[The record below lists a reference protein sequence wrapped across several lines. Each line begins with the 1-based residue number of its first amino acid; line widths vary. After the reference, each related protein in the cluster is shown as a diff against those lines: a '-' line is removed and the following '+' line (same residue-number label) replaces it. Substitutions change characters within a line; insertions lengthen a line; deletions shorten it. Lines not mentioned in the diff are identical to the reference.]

1 METGFFLP
9 ATMHLNPRW
18 AVPGGLFF
26 VLALPMLLP
35 VSHAPSPP
43 AYCNALSVV
52 LWGAT
57 LLWVYGSAPFRG
69 PVCPPQLGRTPVR
82 WLLLALSVIA
92 VMSLVHV
99 LAGRYG
105 YLGVTVQGVTTLA
118 LASLVMVAG
127 WYAAAAERPRVLAE
141 DVAWAV
147 VACGVVNAALGWV
160 QYFGWHEPDWW
171 LNSLRE
177 MGRVYANLRQPNL
190 LAQVLCL
197 AVVATVWLR
206 LTGRLS
212 ALGAAFLLVVLTP
225 AVAFTG
231 SRMGFVMLV
240 LLLPL
245 FQWGAS
251 ERRRA
256 LLWSLAPLML
266 YLLVWWG
273 LQAWQQ
279 QAGVEFYGASRLKE
293 ADATG
298 LRWPLWRNSLSISW
312 LHPWLGCG
320 FQQFN
325 YCFTHAD
332 LPDRAPANFNHA
344 HNLALNFLVEF
355 GWPAGL
361 LITLLLA
368 VGFWQLRPRRG
379 DAASSL
385 YFVLLAIASVHAMLE
400 FPWWHLYFLL
410 PVAFIT
416 GLACAGRSDGG
427 WWPSLT
433 LQQPFQRAGWWL
445 AAGLISMLAGTYF
458 AWSYASLRPVY
469 TTVGEKITVAEGLRR
484 GTRALLFQD
493 HVEYSLVM
501 AVSDGAAPDK
511 MKEVLS
517 FFHLSSRGHMDAK
530 FLLRYAQVAAIAGEV
545 DLSHHLMW
553 RALQIDPDVAAEAGV
568 AAQLS
573 DHPAL
578 RAVVEYA
585 RDPYPVNLP
594 LKQIEALR

>member
-1 METGFFLP
+1 
-9 ATMHLNPRW
+9 MHLNPRW
-18 AVPGGLFF
+18 AVPGGLFL

-35 VSHAPSPP
+35 ASHAPSPP
-43 AYCNALSVV
+43 AYCNALAVILWGVV
-52 LWGAT
+52 LM
-57 LLWVYGSAPFRG
+57 LVSASANFRG
-69 PVCPPQLGRTPVR
+69 SSCPPQLGRTPVR
-82 WLLLALSVIA
+82 WLLWAFALIA
-92 VMSLVHV
+92 TMSLVQV
-99 LAGRYG
+99 LLGRYG
-105 YLGVTVQGVTTLA
+105 YLGVTVQGLATLA
-118 LASLVMVAG
+118 MASMVMVAG
-127 WYAAAAERPRVLAE
+127 WYVATAGRHRVLAE

-147 VACGVVNAALGWV
+147 LACGVVNAGLGWV

-177 MGRVYANLRQPNL
+177 LGRVYANLRQPNL

-197 AVVATVWLR
+197 AVGATVWLR
-206 LTGRLS
+206 LQGRLPV
-212 ALGAAFLLVVLTP
+212 LGAAIALMTLIP

-240 LLLPL
+240 LLVPL

-251 ERRRA
+251 GRRRA
-256 LLWSLAPLML
+256 LWWSLTPLML

-273 LQAWQQ
+273 LQVWQQ
-279 QAGVEFYGASRLKE
+279 QAGVEFYGASRLKGG
-293 ADATG
+293 DATG
-298 LRWPLWRNSLSISW
+298 LRWPLWRNSLTISW
-312 LHPWLGCG
+312 LHPWFGCG

-332 LPDRAPANFNHA
+332 LSDRAPANFNHA
-344 HNLALNFLVEF
+344 HNLVLNFLVEF

-361 LITLLLA
+361 LITALLA
-368 VGFWQLRPRRG
+368 LGFWQLRPRRG
-379 DAASSL
+379 DPASSL
-385 YFVLLAIASVHAMLE
+385 YFILLATASVHAMLE

-410 PVAFIT
+410 PVAFIA
-416 GLACAGRSDGG
+416 GMACAGRSDGG
-427 WWPSLT
+427 WWPSLS
-433 LQQPFQRAGWWL
+433 LRNPFRRAWWWGT
-445 AAGLISMLAGTYF
+445 AGLLSVLAGTYF

-469 TTVGEKITVAEGLRR
+469 TTIGEKITVAEGLRR

-501 AVSDGAAPDK
+501 AVSDGAAPEK

-530 FLLRYAQVAAIAGEV
+530 FLLRYAQVAAIAGQI

-553 RALQIDPDVAAEAGV
+553 RALQIDPDVAAEAEI

-578 RAVVEYA
+578 HAVVEFA
-585 RDPYPVNLP
+585 RHPYPVNLP
-594 LKQIEALR
+594 LQQIEALR

>member
-1 METGFFLP
+1 
-9 ATMHLNPRW
+9 MHLNPRW

-35 VSHAPSPP
+35 ASHAPSPP
-43 AYCNALSVV
+43 AYSNALSVI
-52 LWGAT
+52 LWGVV
-57 LLWVYGSAPFRG
+57 LLWVSGSSPFRG
-69 PVCPPQLGRTPVR
+69 QVRSPQMGRTPVR
-82 WLLLALSVIA
+82 WLLLAFALFT
-92 VMSLVHV
+92 VMSLLQV

-105 YLGVTVQGVTTLA
+105 YLGVTVQGLATLA
-118 LASLVMVAG
+118 LASMVMMAG
-127 WYAAAAERPRVLAE
+127 WYVAAAERPRVFAQDL
-141 DVAWAV
+141 AWAV
-147 VACGVVNAALGWV
+147 LACGVVNAGLGWV
-160 QYFGWHEPDWW
+160 QYFSWHEPDWW
-171 LNSLRE
+171 LNPLRE

-197 AVVATVWLR
+197 AVAATLWLR
-206 LTGRLS
+206 LQGRLPTLW
-212 ALGAAFLLVVLTP
+212 AAIVLGVLIP

-240 LLLPL
+240 LLVPL

-256 LLWSLAPLML
+256 LLWSLIPLML

-273 LQAWQQ
+273 LQVWQQ
-279 QAGVEFYGASRLKE
+279 QAGVEFYGASRLKG

-312 LHPWLGCG
+312 LHPWVGCG

-344 HNLALNFLVEF
+344 HNLVLNLLVEF

-361 LITLLLA
+361 LITTLLA

-379 DAASSL
+379 DSASSL
-385 YFVLLAIASVHAMLE
+385 YFILLATASVHAMLE

-427 WWPSLT
+427 MWPSLS
-433 LQQPFQRAGWWL
+433 LHNPFRRALWWL
-445 AAGLISMLAGTYF
+445 TAGLLSVLAGAYY

-469 TTVGEKITVAEGLRR
+469 TTVGEKITMAEGLQRS
-484 GTRALLFQD
+484 TRALLFQD

-501 AVSDGAAPDK
+501 AVSDGAAPEK

-530 FLLRYAQVAAIAGEV
+530 FLLRYAQVASIAGDVE
-545 DLSHHLMW
+545 LSRHLMW
-553 RALQIDPDVAAEAGV
+553 RALQIDPDVAAEAEV

-578 RAVVEYA
+578 RAVLEFA
-585 RDPYPVNLP
+585 RNPYPVNLS